1 MALSFNGATKVI
13 SLGSGDTEL
22 SVRELWTEWVDWW
35 NTSDNSKYPVAM
47 TQIGGESIDESA
59 GTIIPV
65 YVYLQNG
72 WKVKP
77 QEASHTLNVYD
88 GILLVQGGGDPFNNT
103 NGSFVVR
110 INYQQPVQA
119 ISFDTGEGG
128 GGGLTAAQVWQR
140 VIEGGVTA
148 EEMMRIIISG
158 LAGLV
163 SGAGTGTELFKSMD
177 GTKTRIESTV
187 DEDGN
192 RTAVTLDGS

>member
-22 SVRELWTEWVDWW
+22 SVRQLWTDWVDWW

-47 TQIGGESIDESA
+47 TVIGGDEIDPSA

-65 YVYLQNG
+65 YVFLENG
-72 WKVKP
+72 WKIKP
-77 QEASHTLNVYD
+77 QEASHTLNVND
-88 GILLVQGGGDPFNNT
+88 GILLVDGGGDPFNNT
-103 NGSFVVR
+103 NGSYVVR

-119 ISFDTGEGG
+119 ISFDTGGSG

-140 VIEGGVTA
+140 VIEDGLTA
-148 EEMMRIIISG
+148 EEMMRVMAAV
-158 LAGLV
+158 LASIV
-163 SGAGTGTELFKSMD
+163 EGAGTGTERFKSLD
-177 GTKTRIESTV
+177 GSKDRVVSTV

-192 RTAVTLDGS
+192 RTAVVIDAT